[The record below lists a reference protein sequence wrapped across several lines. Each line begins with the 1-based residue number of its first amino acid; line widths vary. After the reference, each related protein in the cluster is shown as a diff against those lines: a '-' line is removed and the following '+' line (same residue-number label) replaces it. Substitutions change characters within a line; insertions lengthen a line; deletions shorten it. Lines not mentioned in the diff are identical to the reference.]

1 MEISWSLIHWKLLV
15 RKIFLLNFNTSRAYL
30 LKLYFFPIWL
40 QKRLTSAGL
49 EPVISHID
57 NSCTLY
63 SVLLQKNFHECS
75 NKKLKL
81 IPVFL
86 IRDFG
91 PFGLLLIYSLIR
103 PCLKCVRG
111 IWFILFLFLRE
122 SKPRTNKNQDNPPG
136 IDHNTCGRRPHCS
149 PARLSQC
156 SGQTGC
162 IRLEWRPRWS

>member
-15 RKIFLLNFNTSRAYL
+15 RKIFLLNFNTSRSYL
-30 LKLYFFPIWL
+30 LKLDFFPIWL
-40 QKRLTSAGL
+40 QNRLTSAGL

-57 NSCTLY
+57 NSCTVSY
-63 SVLLQKNFHECS
+63 YRKISTNVKIKYH
-75 NKKLKL
+75 KL
-81 IPVFL
+81 IPVLL

-91 PFGLLLIYSLIR
+91 PFGLLLIYSLIC
-103 PCLKCVRG
+103 PCLKCVSK